1 MTLRRCIP
9 INHRHFKPAL
19 LAAVAFVWAISLSIN
34 RPARALPAQPAGGSV
49 QVLPAPHSP
58 VGIDY
63 GVILAVR
70 HPCPVSTLKQAV
82 HVTPPAPFHLCAEA
96 HSHYAVLPDHYWPST
111 SMITVSIHQG
121 QFRSATTF
129 TTGDPRIL
137 RVNLADQ
144 TMEAYEGPT
153 RVRVMPVSTGVYPQ
167 WKTPTGTFWIY
178 KRVRDDHM
186 TGGIAGT
193 KDSWDVEH
201 VPYAQYI
208 YQGIA
213 IHGAWWNHQFGIPR
227 SHGCIQLSTAGVD
240 NARWVW
246 QFADIGTPVIVYGQ
260 TPRGPA
266 SPSPYPAE

>member
-1 MTLRRCIP
+1 M
-9 INHRHFKPAL
+9 
-19 LAAVAFVWAISLSIN
+19 
-34 RPARALPAQPAGGSV
+34 
-49 QVLPAPHSP
+49 
-58 VGIDY
+58 
-63 GVILAVR
+63 
-70 HPCPVSTLKQAV
+70 
-82 HVTPPAPFHLCAEA
+82 
-96 HSHYAVLPDHYWPST
+96 
-111 SMITVSIHQG
+111 
-121 QFRSATTF
+121 
-129 TTGDPRIL
+129 

-186 TGGIAGT
+186 AGGIAGT

-213 IHGAWWNHQFGIPR
+213 IHGAWWNHQFGIPG

-260 TPRGPA
+260 TPRGRA
-266 SPSPYPAE
+266 GLSPYPAQ